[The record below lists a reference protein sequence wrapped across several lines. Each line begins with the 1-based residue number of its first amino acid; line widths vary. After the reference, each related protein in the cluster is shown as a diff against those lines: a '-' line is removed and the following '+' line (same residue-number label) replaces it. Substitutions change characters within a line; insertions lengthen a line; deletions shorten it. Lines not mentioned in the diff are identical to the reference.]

1 MLLALEFALFD
12 INIAVSTPSLLSFAR
27 TVFAPYFIFG
37 LFCHL
42 VLGEF
47 LVNNIWLLV
56 FCFLTYSDNLF
67 CSREIHSPHSLL
79 CSIQIQATLLPSG
92 VVGSGPAVLLWFWSI
107 LTDNTFPLMPV
118 VQVKQIGA

>member
-1 MLLALEFALFD
+1 MYAFIFEPFMLLALEFALFD

-47 LVNNIWLLV
+47 LVNSIWLLV
-56 FCFLTYSDNLF
+56 FCFFNLLRQ
-67 CSREIHSPHSLL
+67 S
-79 CSIQIQATLLPSG
+79 
-92 VVGSGPAVLLWFWSI
+92 VL
-107 LTDNTFPLMPV
+107 
-118 VQVKQIGA
+118 Q